1 MNDLYDLNDWMNV
14 FRESTGK
21 EPNAR
26 IVPVLQSL
34 CKMLENTER
43 KGEVARKRGDGPT
56 SLTACKALFPAPKSE
71 QDEKLI
77 PLFAELVHTAYMN
90 GYEGVDAS

>member
-14 FRESTGK
+14 FREATGK
-21 EPNAR
+21 EPNER
-26 IVPVLQSL
+26 IVWVLQSF
-34 CKMLENTER
+34 CKMLESTER
-43 KGEVARKRGDGPT
+43 KGEKARKRGYGPM
-56 SLTACKALFPAPKSE
+56 SLTDCKALFPTPESE
-71 QDEKLI
+71 QDEKII

>member
-21 EPNAR
+21 EPNKR
-26 IVPVLQSL
+26 IVRVLQSL
-34 CKMLENTER
+34 CKTLENTER
-43 KGEVARKRGDGPT
+43 KGEKAHKHGDGPM
-56 SLTACKALFPAPKSE
+56 SLAAFKALFPTPDSE

-77 PLFAELVHTAYMN
+77 PLFAELMHTAYMN
-90 GYEGVDAS
+90 GYEGTDAS

>member
-14 FRESTGK
+14 FREATGK
-21 EPNAR
+21 EPNES
-26 IVPVLQSL
+26 IVRVLQNL
-34 CKMLENTER
+34 CEMLENTER
-43 KGEVARKRGDGPT
+43 KGGKARKRGDGPM
-56 SLTACKALFPAPKSE
+56 SLTACKALFPTPESE

-90 GYEGVDAS
+90 GYEGADGF